1 MTTFARMVCAVAAL
15 ALLVAGWTANGQADE
30 PTGEQAG
37 DIPDLGGIWTNASLT
52 KLERPGWVEG
62 LVLTPEEVARI
73 EGRIAGLIEAG
84 NEALDP
90 DAPAPEAA
98 GNGEGDVGAYDRA
111 WFDFGTRVATLDG
124 EPLSSWVVDPPTGR
138 LPYSKKGLA
147 AFRAAKAAAD
157 GFDGPEV
164 RGPADRCLMGS
175 GGSHGPPMMNAAYN
189 NNYLI
194 MQEEDA
200 VLILSEMIH
209 TPRVV
214 RLNAE
219 HKPRGVHHWAG
230 DSVGHY
236 EDGALVVRTTNFHPE
251 SGFRQGAAMFISPD
265 ATVTERFSRIDD
277 TTLLYEFEIDDPDI
291 YRQVWK
297 GRMPLRAAEGPI
309 YEYACHEANYSLR
322 GILAGQRREERLA
335 RETEMET
342 DG

>member
-1 MTTFARMVCAVAAL
+1 MSRYVCAASVIALATAAL
-15 ALLVAGWTANGQADE
+15 TASGQAQDTTVSE
-30 PTGEQAG
+30 
-37 DIPDLGGIWTNASLT
+37 IPDLGGIWTNASLT

-84 NEALDP
+84 NEDLDP
-90 DAPAPEAA
+90 DAPPPDAA
-98 GNGEGDVGAYDRA
+98 DGSEGDVGAYDRA
-111 WFDFGTRVATLDG
+111 WFDFGTRVAILDG

-138 LPYSKKGLA
+138 LPYSKEGLNT
-147 AFRAAKAAAD
+147 FRAARAAAN

-194 MQEEDA
+194 MQGEDT

-214 RLNAE
+214 RLGGE
-219 HKPRGVHHWAG
+219 HKPDGVHHWAG

-251 SGFRQGAAMFISPD
+251 SGFRQGAAMYISPD
-265 ATVTERFSRIDD
+265 ATVTERFSRLDD
-277 TTLLYEFEIDDPDI
+277 ATLLYEFEIDDPDI
-291 YRQVWK
+291 YRRVWK

-322 GILAGQRREERLA
+322 GILAGQRREERLVQQGA
-335 RETEMET
+335 QQEE